1 MLRESDETSI
11 IRDIWTFLCQSV
23 GMYRRN
29 NMPSDNRAYR
39 KLAGFYKR
47 KTAKNYIMQSFMS
60 LRHRIWLCL
69 RAANHVSLT
78 QHPFQ
83 KLKSP
88 HVLFAPKNEKTGT
101 ESLKVHSKT
110 PRYLPASSFSF
121 MKNIFKDRSAL
132 HRLVRI
138 SVEPSIIQEAFW
150 YIQLQEIVVSVYAHT
165 YFFSVG

>member
-83 KLKSP
+83 KKSTRFIRTKKWKNGHWILKSSFENTT
-88 HVLFAPKNEKTGT
+88 V
-101 ESLKVHSKT
+101 S
-110 PRYLPASSFSF
+110 AS
-121 MKNIFKDRSAL
+121 
-132 HRLVRI
+132 
-138 SVEPSIIQEAFW
+138 
-150 YIQLQEIVVSVYAHT
+150 
-165 YFFSVG
+165 